1 MTTFTA
7 PYSTA
12 NPARQLYDDQ
22 GQCVVHIKPT
32 PLPLSK
38 QIVSIATS
46 LLQLPLLT
54 SFTSYDAEA
63 NPTFTLR
70 HKLLS
75 YELFVHAKN
84 ELVVVTD
91 YQIQLMESGRKFTM
105 ADVPFKVEL
114 DLAYNATLYCR
125 DEALVRLQ
133 TFDNGWQRE
142 RDTYT
147 LEPEADMIFVHLL
160 ALLAT
165 TFKR

>member
-75 YELFVHAKN
+75 YELFVHATN